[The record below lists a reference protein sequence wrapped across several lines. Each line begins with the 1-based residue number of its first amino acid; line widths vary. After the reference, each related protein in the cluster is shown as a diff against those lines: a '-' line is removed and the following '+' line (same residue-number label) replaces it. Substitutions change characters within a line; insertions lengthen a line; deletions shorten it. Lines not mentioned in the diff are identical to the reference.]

1 MIKNSWEEIE
11 ILFHLHIELLFYYLE
26 NVKWRLDPGG
36 FSCIFTASLLEK
48 IKSIQCYWRKN
59 NTKCFTNKNL
69 EFMNIVTFWREAYW
83 GCWEWHFFSRVWAL
97 IHVTRTNENTS
108 FQGMYC
114 FKCIIQ
120 LAARTRHVEKRN
132 NHLLSIAI
140 KTKFT
145 VLF

>member
-1 MIKNSWEEIE
+1 M
-11 ILFHLHIELLFYYLE
+11 
-26 NVKWRLDPGG
+26 
-36 FSCIFTASLLEK
+36 T
-48 IKSIQCYWRKN
+48 
-59 NTKCFTNKNL
+59 
-69 EFMNIVTFWREAYW
+69 
-83 GCWEWHFFSRVWAL
+83 FFSRVWAL
-97 IHVTRTNENTS
+97 IQVTRTNENTS

-120 LAARTRHVEKRN
+120 LAARTRHVEKRKQ